1 MRDTPATIFSEGVK
15 PLMIAVCFQ
24 LLSTQLSH
32 RYQQYLLI
40 KTSVAVLLFRQM
52 RVKETSCARREGSG
66 KAGQDVLFHQVAE
79 TSNACRARVGGG
91 GGGGSTVRFFWVY
104 AACVSEPPLPHYI

>member
-1 MRDTPATIFSEGVK
+1 
-15 PLMIAVCFQ
+15 MIAVCFQ
-24 LLSTQLSH
+24 LLSTQLTH

-66 KAGQDVLFHQVAE
+66 KAGKDMLFHQVAE
-79 TSNACRARVGGG
+79 TSNACLARVGGG
-91 GGGGSTVRFFWVY
+91 GGASTVRFFWVY

>member
-1 MRDTPATIFSEGVK
+1 MSFKVAHINVLFKTQQALKTFENTFVRDPPATIFSEGVK

-40 KTSVAVLLFRQM
+40 KTCVAVLLFRQM
-52 RVKETSCARREGSG
+52 RVKET
-66 KAGQDVLFHQVAE
+66 
-79 TSNACRARVGGG
+79 
-91 GGGGSTVRFFWVY
+91 
-104 AACVSEPPLPHYI
+104 

>member
-1 MRDTPATIFSEGVK
+1 MSFKVAHINVLCLKTQQALKTFENTFVRDTLATIFSEGVK

-52 RVKETSCARREGSG
+52 RVKET
-66 KAGQDVLFHQVAE
+66 
-79 TSNACRARVGGG
+79 
-91 GGGGSTVRFFWVY
+91 
-104 AACVSEPPLPHYI
+104 

>member
-79 TSNACRARVGGG
+79 TSNACLARVGGG
-91 GGGGSTVRFFWVY
+91 GGLVR
-104 AACVSEPPLPHYI
+104 